1 MENKT
6 IRLIILM
13 FCVIHLS
20 GCVFIT
26 HKATIAE
33 GINSAE
39 QIVIVKNAKTK
50 EGYLTAIKDWM
61 VKNNHKYIVIDPV
74 DCKLSDQEWAL
85 EYAVTWQWDF
95 TIFLNDAEIKA
106 FKNGQEVGNA
116 RYNVGIKGGLNLSKW
131 RSAEKT
137 IFRMLDNLF
146 GKE

>member
-1 MENKT
+1 MRVKPVENKT

-39 QIVIVKNAKTK
+39 QIVIVKNATTK
-50 EGYLTAIKDWM
+50 KGYLKAIEDWM
-61 VKNNHKYIVIDPV
+61 IKNNHKYTVIEPR

-85 EYAVTWQWDF
+85 KFNSKTS
-95 TIFLNDAEIKA
+95 FL
-106 FKNGQEVGNA
+106 
-116 RYNVGIKGGLNLSKW
+116 R
-131 RSAEKT
+131 
-137 IFRMLDNLF
+137 
-146 GKE
+146 